1 MRSISKP
8 TFAFLADLAQN
19 NDREWFGAHKKQ
31 YQAAK
36 EEFLTFVDEVI
47 AGISAFDPSIVQLTA
62 KDCIFRINRD
72 VRFSTDKSPYQTYFG
87 AHILGGGRKN
97 EHGRSG
103 YYIRLQPGDCMLAGG
118 AYLPPA
124 PWIKAIRDEIAY
136 NAAEFKEILAHPD
149 FKRYFGE
156 MEGERLKTAPKGFAR
171 DHPEIDL
178 LQFKSFLAV
187 HRVKDEQAMKPDFS
201 NHTVSVFQALYP
213 FGQFLNRSMD

>member
-72 VRFSTDKSPYQTYFG
+72 VRFSADKSPYQTYFG
-87 AHILGGGRKN
+87 AHILGAAARTN
-97 EHGRSG
+97 TAVPATTSG
-103 YYIRLQPGDCMLAGG
+103 FSP
-118 AYLPPA
+118 
-124 PWIKAIRDEIAY
+124 EIACLP
-136 NAAEFKEILAHPD
+136 AALTC
-149 FKRYFGE
+149 
-156 MEGERLKTAPKGFAR
+156 RLRPG
-171 DHPEIDL
+171 
-178 LQFKSFLAV
+178 
-187 HRVKDEQAMKPDFS
+187 
-201 NHTVSVFQALYP
+201 
-213 FGQFLNRSMD
+213 

>member
-1 MRSISKP
+1 
-8 TFAFLADLAQN
+8 
-19 NDREWFGAHKKQ
+19 
-31 YQAAK
+31 
-36 EEFLTFVDEVI
+36 
-47 AGISAFDPSIVQLTA
+47 
-62 KDCIFRINRD
+62 
-72 VRFSTDKSPYQTYFG
+72 
-87 AHILGGGRKN
+87 
-97 EHGRSG
+97 
-103 YYIRLQPGDCMLAGG
+103 MLAGG

-136 NAAEFKEILAHPD
+136 NATEFKEILAHPD